1 MLQFGGD
8 PDFKRRESRKFIC
21 DATYCDEMK
30 CKCKKYAFPT
40 APTLH
45 HHHLLHQPPPL
56 LLPHPHRRPHRYC
69 RCRGVPVPM
78 FEGETDD
85 NNKGIPLSQTE
96 AGYWPWWPNLY
107 TSYYSNTDPPRK

>member
-1 MLQFGGD
+1 MIIA
-8 PDFKRRESRKFIC
+8 RSN
-21 DATYCDEMK
+21 A
-30 CKCKKYAFPT
+30 
-40 APTLH
+40 H
-45 HHHLLHQPPPL
+45 HHFTNCTPFARLPL
-56 LLPHPHRRPHRYC
+56 QVSPFVCLRRAALRYC

>member
-1 MLQFGGD
+1 
-8 PDFKRRESRKFIC
+8 
-21 DATYCDEMK
+21 
-30 CKCKKYAFPT
+30 
-40 APTLH
+40 
-45 HHHLLHQPPPL
+45 
-56 LLPHPHRRPHRYC
+56 
-69 RCRGVPVPM
+69 M